1 MKTQERGNY
10 MENFNPFTGEIDT
23 TAPSVRE
30 AAQVSTSYT
39 LDEDEKIVANLTSRQ
54 VSYCSFVPKTE
65 DEKLKLF
72 NAMNSPTDRV
82 SDHINEEIL
91 IHDVYIEA
99 VQCENK
105 MTGELTWQ
113 PRVILIGKD
122 KSYQCVST
130 GIYGSIKKAIQAFGA
145 PTWEKG
151 IKFKVQQIRKSAEK
165 NILTVSAVGFGK

>member
-1 MKTQERGNY
+1 
-10 MENFNPFTGEIDT
+10 
-23 TAPSVRE
+23 
-30 AAQVSTSYT
+30 
-39 LDEDEKIVANLTSRQ
+39 
-54 VSYCSFVPKTE
+54 
-65 DEKLKLF
+65 
-72 NAMNSPTDRV
+72 MNSPTDRV